1 MPRASTKDGEIK
13 PANKHCQ
20 QKGRLGT
27 KGDGIESKNEKG
39 VKQYSIPLFSL
50 LTCMYI
56 SSSSKNNQ
64 DQAKDKRESIVTKNR
79 KCLYAKSIAHKFLL
93 LPIAY
98 NRQTI

>member
-39 VKQYSIPLFSL
+39 CKAILNPIIQSAHLYVYLKLVKKQPRS
-50 LTCMYI
+50 
-56 SSSSKNNQ
+56 
-64 DQAKDKRESIVTKNR
+64 DKDKRESIVTKNR